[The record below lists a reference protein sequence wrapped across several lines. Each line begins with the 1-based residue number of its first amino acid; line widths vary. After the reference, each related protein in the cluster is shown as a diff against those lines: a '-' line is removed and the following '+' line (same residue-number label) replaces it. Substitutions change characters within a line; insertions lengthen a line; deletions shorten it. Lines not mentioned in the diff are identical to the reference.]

1 MIFTNKKTGDV
12 RKMVKEGN
20 AIILLYKDDDEP
32 GGWGVLSENANGSEL
47 TAQAFLHYLMLW
59 HKDKGYERVDV

>member
-12 RKMVKEGN
+12 RSIVKENN
-20 AIILLYKDDDEP
+20 AIILLQKDPSET
-32 GGWGVLSENANGSEL
+32 GWELLSENVSDSEL